1 MGIQSQEM
9 TDEQLT
15 FDAALRLSGISLN
28 ERDTVLALEL
38 ARETISNPDFDLR
51 DWAKID
57 CSVKGES
64 PTQPQPKF
72 VITKVNGKPYGVPMA
87 C

>member
-1 MGIQSQEM
+1 MGVQSQEM
-9 TDEQLT
+9 TTEQLT

-28 ERDTVLALEL
+28 ERETVLAFEL
-38 ARETISNPDFDLR
+38 AKETISNPDFDLR

-57 CSVKGES
+57 CTVKGEH
-64 PTQPQPKF
+64 PTQPQPKT
-72 VITKVNGKPYGVPMA
+72 VITKVNGKPYAVPLA

>member
-1 MGIQSQEM
+1 M
-9 TDEQLT
+9 TGEQLI

-28 ERDTVLALEL
+28 ERDTVLAFEL
-38 ARETISNPDFDLR
+38 ARETISNPDFDLQ

-57 CSVKGES
+57 CIVRGEY
-64 PTQPQPKF
+64 PTKPKPKT
-72 VITKVNGKPYGVPMA
+72 VITKVNGKPYAVPLA